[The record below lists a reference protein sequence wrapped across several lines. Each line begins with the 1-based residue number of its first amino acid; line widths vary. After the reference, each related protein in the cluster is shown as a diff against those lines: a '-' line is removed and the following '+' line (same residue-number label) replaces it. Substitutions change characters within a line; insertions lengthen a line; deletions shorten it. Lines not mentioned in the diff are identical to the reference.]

1 MADLRI
7 NPRMRSTYPLIALVC
22 LGVVACN
29 GSSVASSS
37 PSPVKA
43 STGSVSPVNVYPGPA
58 LGPAP
63 SSCSRP
69 TPRTVNPSFGLAI
82 GESTVYAVGAWDS
95 TGVMH
100 VDRATQTQHG
110 EQVKVLWVIKSG
122 FNQPVSVRG
131 KSMSTGRPLYFEI
144 GDSSP
149 TTTPTLDPNSAP
161 VSEGD
166 WPNFPSYLDIPA
178 ADCYIID
185 ATWSGGQWQV
195 EFPAGD

>member
-1 MADLRI
+1 MADLQI
-7 NPRMRSTYPLIALVC
+7 NPSMVSRYALVTFLC
-22 LGVVACN
+22 LGAVACS
-29 GSSVASSS
+29 GSGVANSS

-43 STGSVSPVNVYPGPA
+43 SSATASPVNVYPGAA

-69 TPRTVNPSFGLAI
+69 TPKTVNPSFGLAI

-95 TGVMH
+95 TGIMH

-131 KSMSTGRPLYFEI
+131 KSMSTGRPL
-144 GDSSP
+144 
-149 TTTPTLDPNSAP
+149 
-161 VSEGD
+161 
-166 WPNFPSYLDIPA
+166 
-178 ADCYIID
+178 
-185 ATWSGGQWQV
+185 
-195 EFPAGD
+195 